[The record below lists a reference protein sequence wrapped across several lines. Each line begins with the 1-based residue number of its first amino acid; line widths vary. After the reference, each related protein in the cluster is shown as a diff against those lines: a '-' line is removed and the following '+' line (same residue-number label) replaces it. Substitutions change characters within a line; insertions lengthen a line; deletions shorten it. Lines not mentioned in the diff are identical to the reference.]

1 MKDYS
6 NYHQTNY
13 RSKAFNDGKFL
24 LEQSLKNSLESYTVK
39 VNESD
44 DLRKAILYDKY
55 DENRKRRILAENDI
69 VQIGNLITV
78 ANDETS
84 EVQAFEEN
92 WLIVTLPEKNP
103 VYSKADMEFCNT
115 EINLYGEDRREPM
128 RDEVTGKVV
137 LDRYG
142 KPVMITIKG
151 EAKKVPIVFEMSGIS
166 VVSGR
171 QMLVPSNSVSIKM
184 QYQMSTGLNL
194 NSEIELYGDTYQV
207 KYVNKEKVFGDKGL
221 VEFLVEN
228 VSNPYNP
235 GVSI

>member
-1 MKDYS
+1 MQDYS
-6 NYHQTNY
+6 NYHETDY
-13 RSKAFNDGKFL
+13 RSKAFSDGKFL

-39 VNESD
+39 VNESS

-55 DENRKRRILAENDI
+55 DENRKRRILAENDV

-78 ANDETS
+78 ASVETS
-84 EVQAFEEN
+84 ETPTFEEN
-92 WLIVTLPEKNP
+92 WLIATLPEKNP

-115 EINLYGEDRREPM
+115 EIILYGEDVKKPL
-128 RDEVTGKVV
+128 RDEVTGEVK

-142 KPVMITIKG
+142 KPIMVTVKG
-151 EAKKVPIVFEMSGIS
+151 EAKKVPIIFEMSGIS
-166 VVSGR
+166 VVTGR
-171 QMLVPSNSVSIKM
+171 QMLVPNNSVSIKM

-194 NSEIELYGDTYQV
+194 NSEIELYGDIYRV

-221 VEFLVEN
+221 VEYLVEN

-235 GVSI
+235 GVSV